1 MLGSRKETQP
11 VTERSEPLRTRAVRR
26 NRAAVRDRRFAFLL
40 AAPAAV
46 LVGVLMYYPM
56 IGTGI
61 ESLYSVSF
69 ISPVP
74 HFVGLAN
81 YAKVLTDPVFRTVVV
96 NSLFWTVAVVAGQ
109 NVGGFLV
116 ALLLTQ
122 GGRGQG
128 VIRSVMLLPWVL
140 PGVVVAILWRFM
152 FDPQLGLINSFLI
165 RMGLVHGGIAWLGDT
180 RTALPAA
187 IIAAI
192 WKGFPFSAVVYLAGL
207 QGVDRELLEV
217 AMLDGAGAVRR
228 LIHVVLPSMRPVIAT
243 NVLITTILTFNYFDM
258 IWVLTRGGPEDATQ
272 IFPTRIYELG
282 FGQFRFGQASVYG
295 VFSILVLALVVAA
308 ILISQR
314 RQLWGK

>member
-1 MLGSRKETQP
+1 MTPRVSGRHLA
-11 VTERSEPLRTRAVRR
+11 LRTGSGRR
-26 NRAAVRDRRFAFLL
+26 GLAAARDRRFALLL

-81 YAKVLTDPVFRTVVV
+81 YTKVLRDPVFRTVVL

-109 NVGGFLV
+109 NVLGFLV
-116 ALLLTQ
+116 ALLLNE
-122 GGRGQG
+122 GGPGQG
-128 VIRSVMLLPWVL
+128 VIRSVLLLPWVL

-165 RMGLVHGGIAWLGDT
+165 RLGVVHGGIAWLGDT
-180 RTALPAA
+180 RTALSAA
-187 IIAAI
+187 IIAAV

-207 QGVDRELLEV
+207 AGVDREQLEV
-217 AMLDGAGAVRR
+217 ATLDGAGAVGR
-228 LIHVVLPSMRPVIAT
+228 LMHVVLPSMRPVIAT

-295 VFSILVLALVVAA
+295 VFSIVVLAVVVAA

-314 RQLWGK
+314 RQFWGR